1 MEVVQM
7 EGDIDLK
14 SKFSCD
20 SDFIL
25 TFKEDWTKATND
37 LKKYFKEERNNEE

>member
-1 MEVVQM
+1 M

-14 SKFSCD
+14 SKFSRE

-25 TFKEDWTKATND
+25 SFKEEWTKVTND
-37 LKKYFKEERNNEE
+37 LKKYFKGERKNEE

>member
-14 SKFSCD
+14 SKFSCEI
-20 SDFIL
+20 DFIL
-25 TFKEDWTKATND
+25 SFKEEWTKVTND
-37 LKKYFKEERNNEE
+37 LKKYFKEERKNEE

>member
-1 MEVVQM
+1 M

-14 SKFSCD
+14 SKFLCD
-20 SDFIL
+20 SNFIPR
-25 TFKEDWTKATND
+25 FKEDWAKVTND